1 MDLATFFTIGRDPAQ
16 ALPDTHN
23 YWLVAV
29 SYAIAALAS
38 FTFLQFADRIMELR
52 GSLLRLRWLVGGAI
66 VMGGGIWSMH
76 FVAMLAHALPI
87 PVSYDPLITA
97 LSVVPAILAAGVVLH
112 IVARPA
118 VSARRL
124 LLGGTLMG
132 VGISAMH
139 YTGMAALR
147 MDGLIRYEPAMF
159 ATSIVAA
166 VVFAVIALQVRF
178 WFGRA
183 TTDGV
188 IAARHVGGALI
199 LGFAVAAMHFTAMAS
214 TYCFATTDLA
224 PGTRGIKYGTF
235 AIIVTAAAAL
245 VLLVAIATMMFQRL
259 RQSEASFRYLFEK
272 NPNAMW
278 VYNRETFDIIEANEA
293 ARAAY
298 GYSGDEFRQL
308 SVFDLHP
315 VEDQGRLKQL
325 VASTDTQFDMRDRG
339 VWQQI
344 AKDGTIIESAVV
356 SGSITFNRKPARL
369 VINKDVTRQRRAEAR
384 LAQTEAT
391 LRQSQKLEALG
402 QLTGGIAHDFNNV
415 LAIIMAKLEGIA
427 DELPEDSPF
436 QRKIA
441 AALSAGARGADV
453 VARLMMVARRRP
465 LEPLELAVGALLQ
478 DLAGLIS
485 SALPGRIKLL
495 LDIGDGLPNCRLDR
509 SGFETAILN
518 LVVNARDAMPEGG
531 ELHVTACPRTFTAE
545 DVEAQPEL
553 RAGDWVEIAVRDTGA
568 GMTPDVQAHI
578 FEPFFTTKGEGKGT
592 GLGLAMVYGFV
603 HQSGGFLTLRSAVGE
618 GTTFLLYL
626 PAINAE
632 TPVTSQ
638 QGQTEHPASPLPAVA

>member
-16 ALPDTHN
+16 ALPEAYN

-38 FTFLQFADRIMELR
+38 FTFLQFADRIIELR

-76 FVAMLAHALPI
+76 FVAMLAHVLPI

-97 LSVVPAILAAGVVLH
+97 LSVVPAILAAGIALH

-118 VSARRL
+118 VSVRRL
-124 LLGGTLMG
+124 LIGGVLMG
-132 VGISAMH
+132 AGIGTMH

-147 MDGLIRYEPAMF
+147 MQALVRYDPTMF
-159 ATSIVAA
+159 AASIVAA

-178 WFGRA
+178 WFGRV
-183 TTDGV
+183 TSDRM
-188 IAARHVGGALI
+188 IAARHVAGALI
-199 LGFAVAAMHFTAMAS
+199 LGFAVTAMHYTAMAS
-214 TYCFATTDLA
+214 TYCFAAKDLM
-224 PGTRGIKYGTF
+224 RGVRGLQQGTF
-235 AIIVTAAAAL
+235 ASIVTAAAAL
-245 VLLVAIATMMFQRL
+245 VLLTAIATVIFQRL

-278 VYNRETFDIIEANEA
+278 VHDRETFQIIEANAA

-298 GYSGDEFRQL
+298 GYSSEEFRQL
-308 SVFDLHP
+308 KIFDLHP
-315 VEDQGRLKQL
+315 AEDRARLMQL
-325 VASTDTQFDMRDRG
+325 VTSTDAQLDMRDRG
-339 VWQQI
+339 VWPQI
-344 AKDGTIIESAVV
+344 TKDGMIIDNAIV
-356 SGSITFNRKPARL
+356 SGSLMFNRKPARL
-369 VINKDVTRQRRAEAR
+369 VIAKDVTRQRRAEAR
-384 LAQTEAT
+384 LAQAEAT
-391 LRQSQKLEALG
+391 LRQSQKLEAIG

-415 LAIIMAKLEGIA
+415 LAVIMAKLEGIA
-427 DELPEDSPF
+427 DELPPDSPF
-436 QRKIA
+436 QKKIA
-441 AALSAGARGADV
+441 AALAAGARGADV
-453 VARLMMVARRRP
+453 VSRLMMFARRRS
-465 LEPLELAVGALLQ
+465 LEPRELAVGTLLQ

-495 LDIGDGLPNCRLDR
+495 LDIGDDLPSCRLDR

-518 LVVNARDAMPEGG
+518 LAVNARDAMPEGG
-531 ELHVTACPRTFTAE
+531 ELHVTAGPRTFTAE

-553 RAGDWVEIAVRDTGA
+553 RVGDWVEIAVRDTGT

-632 TPVTSQ
+632 APVTSQ
-638 QGQTEHPASPLPAVA
+638 QDHPASPLPAVA

>member
-1 MDLATFFTIGRDPAQ
+1 MDFATFFTIGRDPAQ
-16 ALPDTHN
+16 ALPDTYN

-29 SYAIAALAS
+29 SYAIAAMAS
-38 FTFLQFADRIMELR
+38 FTFLQFADRMIELR
-52 GSLLRLRWLVGGAI
+52 GSRLRLRWLVGGAI
-66 VMGGGIWSMH
+66 VMGGGIWSTH
-76 FVAMLAHALPI
+76 FVAMLAYVLPI
-87 PVSYDPLITA
+87 PVSYDPLTTIA
-97 LSVVPAILAAGVVLH
+97 SVVPAILTAAVALH

-118 VSARRL
+118 PSMRRL
-124 LLGGTLMG
+124 VVGGAVMG
-132 VGISAMH
+132 AGIGTMH
-139 YTGMAALR
+139 YTGMAAMRL
-147 MDGLIRYEPAMF
+147 DALVRYDPAMF
-159 ATSIVAA
+159 AASIVAA
-166 VVFAVIALQVRF
+166 VVFAVIALKVRF
-178 WFGRA
+178 WSGHA
-183 TTDGV
+183 GTDSP
-188 IAARHVGGALI
+188 ARHAGAALI
-199 LGFAVAAMHFTAMAS
+199 LGFAVAAMHYTAMAS
-214 TYCFATTDLA
+214 TFCFAAGGVGHGT
-224 PGTRGIKYGTF
+224 PGLQPGTF
-235 AIIVTAAAAL
+235 AGIVSGAAAL
-245 VLLVAIATMMFQRL
+245 VLLTAITTVMFQRL
-259 RQSEASFRYLFEK
+259 RQSEESFRYLFEK

-278 VYNRETFDIIEANEA
+278 VHDRETFCIIEANAA

-298 GYSGDEFRQL
+298 GYSSEEFRQL
-308 SVFDLHP
+308 QIFDLHP
-315 VEDQGRLKQL
+315 VEDQARLRQL
-325 VASTDTQFDMRDRG
+325 VTSTDAQYDMHERG
-339 VWQQI
+339 VWPQI
-344 AKDGTIIESAVV
+344 TKHGAIIENAVV
-356 SGSITFNRKPARL
+356 SGSITFKRKPARL
-369 VINKDVTRQRRAEAR
+369 VIAKDVTRQRRAEAR
-384 LAQTEAT
+384 LAQAEAT

-436 QRKIA
+436 QKKIA

-465 LEPLELAVGALLQ
+465 LEPLDLAVGALLQ

-495 LDIGDGLPNCRLDR
+495 LDIGDGLPSCRLDR

-518 LVVNARDAMPEGG
+518 LAVNARDAMPEAG

-553 RAGDWVEIAVRDTGA
+553 RAGDWVEIAVRDTGT

-578 FEPFFTTKGEGKGT
+578 FEPFFTTKSEGKGT

-638 QGQTEHPASPLPAVA
+638 QDQAEQPARPLPAVA